1 MSKAQHQKQNQIKQA
16 RLEIV
21 AQLYKRGWS
30 LRKIQAEVM
39 RRLDL
44 PTYSLNTVHR
54 DIRCLLDEWRESRL
68 DDMDDALQLEL
79 ARIDDT
85 VRELWEQWEKSKED
99 YTRTQ
104 MKRRGT
110 PASRNQNGQTVQH
123 QEGQNQNPDRI
134 RTLLVEEKTQN
145 VVGLGNP
152 SYIAEI
158 RQQLAERR
166 KLLGLYA
173 PEKKD
178 IQGSMS
184 FASFLMESGAL
195 DDAEREAGVLNGE
208 NDPI

>member
-21 AQLYKRGWS
+21 AQLYKRGWTQ
-30 LRKIQAEVM
+30 RKIQAEVM

-54 DIRCLLDEWRESRL
+54 DIRCLLDEWRESRI

-79 ARIDDT
+79 SRIDDT

-104 MKRRGT
+104 MKRRGM
-110 PASRNQNGQTVQH
+110 PAPRNQNGQNVQH
-123 QEGQNQNPDRI
+123 QEGQNQNGDRI

-178 IQGSMS
+178 VQGSMS

-195 DDAEREAGVLNGE
+195 DEAEKQSEGIGL
-208 NDPI
+208 